1 MRYDIIE
8 AGKREGVAGERTG
21 TQPLRTARFDNRGLP
36 RIAKTLL
43 YHSKPIMP
51 STRVGAIGLP
61 AARHSRAGAPLCAV
75 YGAEAARVLCAW
87 CANSRRAAPDML
99 TGNSSG
105 QEHGMASPQRARP
118 PRPTTPPLATVP
130 ESWCCPPTRDS
141 SVAPSEVSASSPS
154 PGLCRLHPSSW
165 KARAA
170 PCLLDQPSQHWPH
183 TRVSVLSPT

>member
-1 MRYDIIE
+1 MSHPDATTLQIQDWLNNAGVGQFTVYPGLRRYIIPLSKVFKYVVAMRYDIIE

-61 AARHSRAGAPLCAV
+61 AVRHSRAGAPLCAV

-105 QEHGMASPQRARP
+105 QEHGVTAESTPAPPHDPASGNRARV
-118 PRPTTPPLATVP
+118 LVL
-130 ESWCCPPTRDS
+130 
-141 SVAPSEVSASSPS
+141 PSLP
-154 PGLCRLHPSSW
+154 
-165 KARAA
+165 
-170 PCLLDQPSQHWPH
+170 
-183 TRVSVLSPT
+183 